1 MMSILNYFS
10 EVDERYPGR
19 KLPCPGGLLS
29 RQVPASAIS
38 SANYRI
44 NDASVA
50 CQMPEKVAE
59 ESTKNS
65 ALRRR
70 LKSERE
76 QLNVE

>member
-10 EVDERYPGR
+10 KVDEGYPGR

-29 RQVPASAIS
+29 QQVPDSVIS

-44 NDASVA
+44 NDVLGCSPDA
-50 CQMPEKVAE
+50 
-59 ESTKNS
+59 KNS

-76 QLNVE
+76 